1 MPPNGFSYISF
12 VKINWKDGSILIYS
26 VVFITTV
33 QQSESVIMYIYIF
46 VFIFVPIM
54 VYHRM
59 LDIVSCA
66 IR

>member
-33 QQSESVIMYIYIF
+33 QQSESVIIYIF

-54 VYHRM
+54 VYHRL
-59 LDIVSCA
+59 LDIVSVP
-66 IR
+66 